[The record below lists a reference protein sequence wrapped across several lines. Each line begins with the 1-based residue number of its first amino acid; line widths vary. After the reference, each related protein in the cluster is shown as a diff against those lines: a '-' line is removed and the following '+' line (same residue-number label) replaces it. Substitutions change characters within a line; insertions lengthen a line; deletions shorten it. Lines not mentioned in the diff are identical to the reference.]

1 VVTQLCD
8 VTVVPQSRDAA
19 RRGRDLR
26 GLAAQVVL
34 VAAAIVAYF
43 TARGLTEADPTRAIR
58 HANAVIGWEQRH
70 HLHDELA
77 LQKLVIGHGRVI
89 DVLNWIYIW
98 GHWPVIVAVLV
109 WLLRTHPEPYKL
121 LRNAIFISGAIG
133 IVVFVLYPV
142 APPRLAG
149 IGLVDTVTTQSHSY
163 RVLQPPA
170 FVNQYAAIPS
180 LHVGWDL
187 LVGIFVFRYARRK
200 VARAF
205 GVLTPIAMTTAVV
218 LTANHFVI
226 DAALGAVVALVGL
239 GLAFMLTHHR
249 RPG

>member
-1 VVTQLCD
+1 VTQLVD
-8 VTVVPQSRDAA
+8 VAPRA
-19 RRGRDLR
+19 RTSQRSGFDLR
-26 GLAAQVVL
+26 VFATQVLL
-34 VAAAIVAYF
+34 VAAAITAYF
-43 TARGLTEADPTRAIR
+43 TARGFTEADPSRALK
-58 HANAVIGWEQRH
+58 HAQAVIDFEQRH

-77 LQKLVIGHGRVI
+77 LQKLVLGHGRVI

-98 GHWPVIVAVLV
+98 GHWPVIVAVLI

-133 IVVFVLYPV
+133 IVVFVFYPV

-149 IGLVDTVTTQSHSY
+149 IGLVDTVTTQSHAY

-187 LVGIFVFRYARRK
+187 LVGIFVFKYSRRR
-200 VARAF
+200 VTRAL
-205 GVLTPIAMTTAVV
+205 GALTPVAMTTAVV

-226 DAALGAVVALVGL
+226 DAMLGALVALVGL
-239 GLAFMLTHHR
+239 GAALALR
-249 RPG
+249 RTG

>member
-1 VVTQLCD
+1 MTQVCEAS
-8 VTVVPQSRDAA
+8 TSAFPASSRHAV
-19 RRGRDLR
+19 RGALV
-26 GLAAQVVL
+26 QVGL

-43 TARGLTEADPTRAIR
+43 TARGLTESDPSRALK
-58 HANAVIGWEQRH
+58 HAEAIVAFEQRH
-70 HLHDELA
+70 HLHEELA
-77 LQKLVIGHGRVI
+77 LQKLVIGHGRLV

-109 WLLRTHPEPYKL
+109 WLLRRHPDGYRL
-121 LRNAIFISGAIG
+121 LRNAIFLSGAIG
-133 IVVFVLYPV
+133 IVIFALYPV

-170 FVNQYAAIPS
+170 FVNQYAAVPS

-187 LVGIFVFRYARRK
+187 LVGIFVFVYARRR
-200 VARAF
+200 VARLLGA
-205 GVLTPIAMTTAVV
+205 LTPVAMTVSVV

-226 DAALGAVVALVGL
+226 DAALGALVALVGL
-239 GLAFMLTHHR
+239 ILGLALR

>member
-1 VVTQLCD
+1 MAV
-8 VTVVPQSRDAA
+8 
-19 RRGRDLR
+19 
-26 GLAAQVVL
+26 QVGL
-34 VAAAIVAYF
+34 VATAVSAYF
-43 TARGLTEADPTRAIR
+43 TARGLTEANPARAIK
-58 HANAVIGWEQRH
+58 HAQAVVDFEQRH

-77 LQKLVIGHGRVI
+77 LQKLVIGHGNVI

-98 GHWPVIVAVLV
+98 GHWPVIVAVLI
-109 WLLRTHPEPYKL
+109 WLLRTHPLPYKV

-133 IVVFVLYPV
+133 IVVFALYPV

-149 IGLVDTVTTQSHSY
+149 IGLVDTVTTQSHAY

-187 LVGIFVFRYARRK
+187 LVGIFVFRYAHRRI
-200 VARAF
+200 ARMA
-205 GVLTPIAMTTAVV
+205 GVLTPIAMTASVV

-226 DAALGAVVALVGL
+226 DAVLGGLVALVGL
-239 GLAFMLTHHR
+239 AVATMLS

>member
-1 VVTQLCD
+1 MTQLCD
-8 VTVVPQSRDAA
+8 VTVVPRPPLPVRSGHDV
-19 RRGRDLR
+19 RGF
-26 GLAAQVVL
+26 ATQVAL
-34 VAAAIVAYF
+34 VAAAIAAYF
-43 TARGLTEADPTRAIR
+43 TARGFTDADPARAMR
-58 HANAVIGWEQRH
+58 HANAVVGFEQRH

-77 LQKLVIGHGRVI
+77 LQKLVIGHGRLI

-109 WLLRTHPEPYKL
+109 WLLRAHPQPYRL

-133 IVVFVLYPV
+133 IVVFALYPV

-149 IGLVDTVTTQSHSY
+149 IGLVDTVTAQSHAY

-187 LVGIFVFRYARRK
+187 LVGIFVFRFARRR
-200 VARAF
+200 VTRAL
-205 GVLTPIAMTTAVV
+205 GALTPVAMTTAVI

-226 DAALGAVVALVGL
+226 DAALGAIVALVGL
-239 GLAFMLTHHR
+239 AVASRLT

>member
-8 VTVVPQSRDAA
+8 VTVVSSS
-19 RRGRDLR
+19 R
-26 GLAAQVVL
+26 GLARPRRDVRGLIAQVGL

-43 TARGLTEADPTRAIR
+43 GARGLTEADPGRALQ
-58 HANAVIGWEQRH
+58 HAQAVIEWEQRH
-70 HLHDELA
+70 HLHEELA
-77 LQKLVIGHGRVI
+77 LQKLVIGHGWLI

-109 WLLRTHPEPYKL
+109 WLLRAHPEPYRL

-149 IGLVDTVTTQSHSY
+149 IGLVDTVTTQSHAY

-187 LVGIFVFRYARRK
+187 LVGMFVFHYARRR
-200 VARAF
+200 VARLF
-205 GVLTPIAMTTAVV
+205 GLLTPVAMTTAVV

-226 DAALGAVVALVGL
+226 DAALGALVALIGL
-239 GLAFMLTHHR
+239 GVAIGLRR

>member
-1 VVTQLCD
+1 VTQLVD
-8 VTVVPQSRDAA
+8 VAPRVRTSQRS
-19 RRGRDLR
+19 GFDLR
-26 GLAAQVVL
+26 VLAAQVLL
-34 VAAAIVAYF
+34 VAAAIAAYF
-43 TARGLTEADPTRAIR
+43 TARGFTEADPSRALK
-58 HANAVIGWEQRH
+58 HAQAVIDFEQRH

-77 LQKLVIGHGRVI
+77 LQKLVLGHGRVI

-98 GHWPVIVAVLV
+98 GHWPVIVAVLI
-109 WLLRTHPEPYKL
+109 WLLRTHPEPYRL

-149 IGLVDTVTTQSHSY
+149 IGLVDTVTTQSHAY

-187 LVGIFVFRYARRK
+187 LVGIFVFKYSRRR
-200 VARAF
+200 VTRAL
-205 GVLTPIAMTTAVV
+205 GALTPVAMTTAVV

-226 DAALGAVVALVGL
+226 DAMLGALVALVGL
-239 GLAFMLTHHR
+239 GAAVALR
-249 RPG
+249 RKG

>member
-1 VVTQLCD
+1 MTLYD
-8 VTVVPQSRDAA
+8 ATIVPRSQA
-19 RRGRDLR
+19 RARSGRDVR
-26 GLAAQVVL
+26 GFATQVGL
-34 VAAAIVAYF
+34 VAAAIAAYF
-43 TARGLTEADPTRAIR
+43 SARGLTESDPTRALR
-58 HANAVIGWEQRH
+58 HAAEVVGWEQRH

-77 LQKLVIGHGRVI
+77 LQKLVIGHGHVI

-109 WLLRTHPEPYKL
+109 WLLRTHPEPYRL

-149 IGLVDTVTTQSHSY
+149 IGLVDTVTTQSHAY

-205 GVLTPIAMTTAVV
+205 GVVTPIAMTSAVV

-226 DAALGAVVALVGL
+226 DAALGALVALLGL
-239 GLAFMLTHHR
+239 GIAFCLRR

>member
-1 VVTQLCD
+1 MTQACEVSLRSSSAS
-8 VTVVPQSRDAA
+8 TPA
-19 RRGRDLR
+19 GHDLR
-26 GLAAQVVL
+26 GLLAQVAL
-34 VAAAIVAYF
+34 VGAAIVAYF
-43 TARGLTEADPTRAIR
+43 GARGLTEADPSRALR
-58 HANAVIGWEQRH
+58 HAQAVVDWEQRH

-98 GHWPVIVAVLV
+98 GHWPVIIAVLV
-109 WLLRTHPEPYKL
+109 WLLRTHPEPYRL

-149 IGLVDTVTTQSHSY
+149 IGLVDTVTQQSHAY

-187 LVGIFVFRYARRK
+187 LVGIFVFRHARHR
-200 VARAF
+200 VTRAF
-205 GVLTPIAMTTAVV
+205 GVVTPIAMTTAVV

-226 DAALGAVVALVGL
+226 DAALGALVALVGL
-239 GLAFMLTHHR
+239 AVAFTLRT

>member
-8 VTVVPQSRDAA
+8 VAAVAPPRVPAQA
-19 RRGRDLR
+19 GRDLR
-26 GLAAQVVL
+26 GLATQVGL
-34 VAAAIVAYF
+34 VATAVVAYF
-43 TARGLTEADPTRAIR
+43 SARGLTEADPARALR
-58 HANAVIGWEQRH
+58 HADAVIGWEQRH

-77 LQKLVIGHGRVI
+77 LQQLVIGHGRLI

-109 WLLRTHPEPYKL
+109 WMLRTHPESYRL
-121 LRNAIFISGAIG
+121 LRNAIFFSGAIG

-142 APPRLAG
+142 APPRLAV
-149 IGLVDTVTTQSHSY
+149 IGLVDTVTTQSHAY

-187 LVGIFVFRYARRK
+187 LVGIFVFRYARRRT
-200 VARAF
+200 ARAF
-205 GVLTPIAMTTAVV
+205 GALIPIAMTTAVV

-226 DAALGAVVALVGL
+226 DAALGALVALIGL
-239 GLAFMLTHHR
+239 GVAAAFHR
-249 RPG
+249 QPG

>member
-1 VVTQLCD
+1 MVTQVYETLGARGSPA
-8 VTVVPQSRDAA
+8 VTRP
-19 RRGRDLR
+19 GRDLR
-26 GLAAQVVL
+26 GYATQVGL

-43 TARGLTEADPTRAIR
+43 TARGLTESDPTRALR
-58 HANAVIGWEQRH
+58 HAEAVIAWEQRH

-77 LQKLVIGHGRVI
+77 LQKLVIGHGRII

-109 WLLRTHPEPYKL
+109 WLLRTHPEPYRL

-133 IVVFVLYPV
+133 IAVFVLYPV

-149 IGLVDTVTTQSHSY
+149 IGLVDTVTTQSHAY

-187 LVGIFVFRYARRK
+187 LVGIFVFTYARRR
-200 VARAF
+200 VARLF
-205 GVLTPIAMTTAVV
+205 GVITPIAMTTAVV

-226 DAALGAVVALVGL
+226 DAALGAFVALIGL
-239 GLAFMLTHHR
+239 GAALVLR
-249 RPG
+249 RRSG